1 VKILVLFSSMG
12 LRDIGHVSIQMAL
25 VLAMYCQWMYG
36 IMQVVDYIV
45 DPFVAGTSGA
55 DPDSLSVSYL

>member
-1 VKILVLFSSMG
+1 MG
-12 LRDIGHVSIQMAL
+12 LRVIGHVNIQMAL
-25 VLAMYCQWMYG
+25 VLAIYCQWIYG